1 MRKTFAIAALALGLS
16 AVPALAA
23 DMPVKAQ
30 PTPFVAVNGS
40 GFYWGVGTSS
50 RLADATAN
58 SNLLVANLATGNT
71 KAAGQSID
79 GEIGWIWGNASL
91 AGFANWA
98 RVYASAS
105 YQNVAGGVVVPGA
118 SISVVSRWSA
128 QQGVDVNFDVF
139 QYVLNIFNWQN
150 PFPTFSPQ
158 LPSNIAV
165 ASSPRQYVGAFVTEV
180 GLGGNVGAAT
190 GTSWAVAGGVRTG
203 YLWQLLGTNGKPN
216 GMALD
221 AGVQVAWMPRGTTFS
236 NVFAANGAPLAVNP
250 TVNMGTTY
258 SAYVRVLF

>member
-1 MRKTFAIAALALGLS
+1 MLKILALA
-16 AVPALAA
+16 AVLTAAAIPASAA
-23 DMPVKAQ
+23 DMPTKAA

-71 KAAGQSID
+71 IAAGQSID
-79 GEIGWIWGNASL
+79 GEIGYIWGNASL

-105 YQNVAGGVVVPGA
+105 YQNVAGGVVAPGA

-128 QQGVDVNFDVF
+128 QQGVDVNADIF

-158 LPSNIAV
+158 LPSNVAV

-216 GMALD
+216 GLALD
-221 AGVQVAWMPRGTTFS
+221 AGVQVAWMPRGVTFN
-236 NVFAANGAPLAVNP
+236 NVFANNGAQLVVNP

-258 SAYVRVLF
+258 SAYVRVDF